1 MMSGEETDTGE
12 EHITAA
18 FCSLDGGGKRVR
30 GKQSIGEMEQ
40 EFLDALSAYYY
51 EGRAAMSD
59 AEFELLKEEL
69 QWAGSKVVVL
79 DSDEQRFLEAVR
91 SWGTGKPIMTDE
103 AFDQLRTALRVKGS
117 IVAAA
122 GPRCSLRSKRM
133 YADATP
139 DNLRMAALRTPAA
152 ALVAGAV
159 LGADKIAGFD
169 VSTVI
174 PFLPSYDSDL
184 IVLALLVA
192 ASYAAAG
199 PITNLVLRDG
209 VILKG
214 NCPCCN
220 TENRSYFGG
229 VFSVASSSGLNKV
242 VCEDC
247 GADLTFDGS
256 KRVIVVERTPDDKA
270 LDEQVK
276 ASEKAALAA
285 KKAAAKN
292 N

>member
-1 MMSGEETDTGE
+1 VLALGALLCVSHSQNTKLFIQPHHGFEFYSWC
-12 EHITAA
+12 AA
-18 FCSLDGGGKRVR
+18 CLRLQHGCSCIFTVATVASVVICDQPFGLTNGTIHPLPPPT
-30 GKQSIGEMEQ
+30 QTNSIGEMEQ

-139 DNLRMAALRTPAA
+139 DNLRMTALRTPAA

-214 NCPCCN
+214 CVHVL
-220 TENRSYFGG
+220 GG
-229 VFSVASSSGLNKV
+229 VMQGGGRPMQRSV
-242 VCEDC
+242 C
-247 GADLTFDGS
+247 
-256 KRVIVVERTPDDKA
+256 
-270 LDEQVK
+270 
-276 ASEKAALAA
+276 AALS
-285 KKAAAKN
+285 AAAMSVRF
-292 N
+292 